1 LLNRGYPTAVA
12 EKVVGA
18 NFATV
23 FKEIWTT

>member
-1 LLNRGYPTAVA
+1 VA

-18 NFATV
+18 NFARV